1 MGFTPAQVD
10 AMGAW
15 EFFACVGGYA
25 AAHSGKGDQGEVG
38 PEVSYSDTDLR
49 DMGIE
54 GF

>member
-15 EFFACVGGYA
+15 EFFACVEGYT
-25 AAHSGKGDQGEVG
+25 AAHSGGKAGPDEV
-38 PEVSYSDTDLR
+38 PAELSERDLR